1 MLKSKIIAL
10 ILIVFGVLFNI
21 QAQDPARFAQQIDEI
36 LAGQKDAPASPIIFT
51 GSSSVRMWKSLA
63 ADFPGHP
70 VLNRGFGGSQ
80 MSDLLYYLDR
90 LVIADQPKQVFIYEG
105 DNDISSRKTTKEIL
119 KDFKEGY
126 KRLRKALPD
135 ADIVLISP
143 KPSIARWELR
153 AQYEEL
159 NAALAK
165 WAGKKKNL
173 RFADVWTPML
183 NDRGEPMTDIFIQD
197 NLHMNAKGYAIWR
210 EVIAGFIR

>member
-21 QAQDPARFAQQIDEI
+21 QAQDPTRFAQQIEEI
-36 LAGQKDAPASPIIFT
+36 LTAQKDAPASPIIFT

-63 ADFPGHP
+63 TDFPNHP

-105 DNDISSRKTTKEIL
+105 DNDISAGKSNKEIL

-126 KRLRKALPD
+126 KRIRKALPD
-135 ADIVLISP
+135 TEIVLISP

-153 AQYEEL
+153 SQYETL

-165 WAGKKKNL
+165 WAGTKKNL
-173 RFADVWTPML
+173 RFADVWAPML
-183 NDRGEPMTDIFIQD
+183 NDQGEPMPDIFVQD

-210 EVIAGFIR
+210 EVISGFIR

>member
-1 MLKSKIIAL
+1 MPKSKIIAL
-10 ILIVFGVLFNI
+10 ILIVFGAVFNL
-21 QAQDPARFAQQIDEI
+21 QAQDPTRFAQQIEEI
-36 LAGQKDAPASPIIFT
+36 LTSQQDAPASPIIFT

-63 ADFPGHP
+63 TDFPNHP

-105 DNDISSRKTTKEIL
+105 DNDISAGKSNKEIL

-126 KRLRKALPD
+126 KRIRKALPD
-135 ADIVLISP
+135 TEIVLISP

-153 AQYEEL
+153 SQYETL

-173 RFADVWTPML
+173 RFADVWVPML
-183 NDRGEPMTDIFIQD
+183 NAQGEPMPDIFIQD

-210 EVIAGFIR
+210 EVISGFIR